1 MAKGQPHEGSRFAD
15 ILMAIVVKGATCS
28 LGEAVVDKLLSMDID
43 VVATEDSH
51 RIRNQTM
58 LEYSQANLSETGTGF
73 SISFDGS
80 SADIE
85 IGKDIIIQDLIPSR
99 NDKWMPAEIQSW
111 LGGKDSGANSR
122 YWLSVIDAANAIAH
136 IAKSESKISQLFMCG
151 RREWL
156 PQDSKAEFEMLWA
169 RTNQGLSGKFT
180 AETLFG
186 HEIAGM
192 DAKPIHEK
200 ERQRPNLTP
209 LHELLLELTGD
220 GWRPLIPLRTAMMT
234 MIAGLLE

>member
-1 MAKGQPHEGSRFAD
+1 MT
-15 ILMAIVVKGATCS
+15 IVVKGATCS
-28 LGEAVVDKLLSMDID
+28 LGEAVIDKLLSMDID
-43 VVATEDSH
+43 VVAAEDSH
-51 RIRNQTM
+51 RIRNQTL
-58 LEYSQANLSETGTGF
+58 LEYSQVNLSETGTGF

-85 IGKDIIIQDLIPSR
+85 IGKDIIVQDLIPSR
-99 NDKWMPAEIQSW
+99 NDKWMPAEIQCW
-111 LGGKDSGANSR
+111 LGGKHSGPDSR

-136 IAKSESKISQLFMCG
+136 ITKSESKISQLYMCG

-169 RTNQGLSGKFT
+169 RTNQGISGKFT

-192 DAKPIHEK
+192 EAQPIHEN

>member
-43 VVATEDSH
+43 VVAAEDSH
-51 RIRNQTM
+51 RIRNHTM

-156 PQDSKAEFEMLWA
+156 PQDSQAEFEMLWA

-192 DAKPIHEK
+192 VAKPIHEK
-200 ERQRPNLTP
+200 EIQRPNLTP

>member
-1 MAKGQPHEGSRFAD
+1 MAKGQPHEGSIFAD

-28 LGEAVVDKLLSMDID
+28 LGETVVDKLLSMDID
-43 VVATEDSH
+43 VVATEESH
-51 RIRNQTM
+51 RIRNQTL
-58 LEYSQANLSETGTGF
+58 LEYSQVNLSDTGTGF

-85 IGKDIIIQDLIPSR
+85 IGKDIIVQDLIPSR

-111 LGGKDSGANSR
+111 LVGKDSVDNSR

-136 IAKSESKISQLFMCG
+136 IVKSESKISQLYMCG

-169 RTNQGLSGKFT
+169 RTNQGISGKFT

-192 DAKPIHEK
+192 DAKPIHEN